1 MSSFLRSEQVR
12 PRERKGLAATV
23 LLAFSICSCAVARPL
38 ENGLAERLRETAN
51 LIEEVKAFGKTLGIE
66 PTPALSQTTENAP
79 GLSMLWLW
87 LQRLG
92 TLALRAPI
100 DIRMAIGFATVKEQL
115 RLEQVY
121 KVDGYSVFYRQG
133 NEFADQRSVATV
145 GFAAEGIIRRVK
157 IVLHEDLHG
166 ENNFNLPWEIE
177 EGIVTPLSSLATV
190 EFFKQNGNEKNA
202 KDALAA
208 LEEERKLSRELSE
221 VVKEAERMFKNHAL
235 EEAKKKILALIASYP
250 TYSRQ
255 FQRQIA
261 GQHPATVLEAKLSHD
276 LAYFRYFDVVV
287 ALFEN
292 APSLKTL
299 IAALKTLSPDAT
311 TDDLEGYFENLRSKY
326 GAAQR

>member
-1 MSSFLRSEQVR
+1 
-12 PRERKGLAATV
+12 
-23 LLAFSICSCAVARPL
+23 VARPL
-38 ENGLAERLRETAN
+38 ENEAAERLRETAN
-51 LIEEVKAFGKTLGIE
+51 LIGEVKAFGKTLGIE
-66 PTPALSQTTENAP
+66 PTEALSRTTENAP
-79 GLSMLWLW
+79 ALSMLWLW

-100 DIRMAIGFATVKEQL
+100 DVRMAIGFSTVKERL

-133 NEFADQRSVATV
+133 NEFADQRSVTTV
-145 GFAAEGIIRRVK
+145 GFASQGIIRRVK
-157 IVLHEDLHG
+157 VILHEDLHG

-190 EFFKQNGNEKNA
+190 EFFKQNGNEENA

-221 VVKEAERMFKNHAL
+221 VVKEAERMFQTHAL
-235 EEAKKKILALIASYP
+235 EEAKQRILALIASYP

-261 GQHPATVLEAKLSHD
+261 GQHPATALEAKLSHD
-276 LAYFRYFDVVV
+276 LAYFRHFDAIVSLAEKV
-287 ALFEN
+287 ADM
-292 APSLKTL
+292 KTL
-299 IAALKTLSPDAT
+299 IVELRTLPPHATLGSLEKHLQDLAA
-311 TDDLEGYFENLRSKY
+311 KY
-326 GAAQR
+326 AMTSR